1 MGPVHPSAYQP
12 PPRSLV
18 AQSYRTGIP
27 KQNTVGTNVIFTISV
42 NSDLKLNRNKIHTS
56 NFKYYTNICLMNG
69 EEFVYKYPLGAT
81 QFARKSCIEN
91 LFDNDDNFLFKR

>member
-1 MGPVHPSAYQP
+1 
-12 PPRSLV
+12 
-18 AQSYRTGIP
+18 
-27 KQNTVGTNVIFTISV
+27 
-42 NSDLKLNRNKIHTS
+42 
-56 NFKYYTNICLMNG
+56 MNG